1 MAFDAENIFSSWR
14 ETKKVQFR
22 FILITVKFSQCCHAL
37 FANQVYYSSSRS
49 FQISCR
55 SRNVRLVISGTSFLS
70 YMFPCNP
77 QLKTFRMQCKV
88 KSHSNWCITCFPRL
102 LNLNGIRK
110 ECRKTFAKS
119 EVYYRLQWLKYS
131 CKHRENENL
140 LPLLVKSS
148 EMDK

>member
-14 ETKKVQFR
+14 ETKKVQFS
-22 FILITVKFSQCCHAL
+22 FILITVKFSECCHAL

-102 LNLNGIRK
+102 LNLYAIRK
-110 ECRKTFAKS
+110 ACRKNICKKWGVLSIAMVKVFSQASREWKS
-119 EVYYRLQWLKYS
+119 FTAFGEIER
-131 CKHRENENL
+131 NG
-140 LPLLVKSS
+140 
-148 EMDK
+148 